1 MYYHISMEINEK
13 NNRTSV
19 YFELD
24 KTDKSELLNSIIIPF
39 IQGGEFQFNG
49 YFVKKDIIKRLV
61 VKTTDKT
68 TSELAKYEN
77 EHLDR
82 RIMMVIT
89 NESIFSY
96 DKYTKDITKSI
107 MDEATEVLKASSPK
121 KLENTI
127 KNAKKYS
134 EVFIVHGRD
143 DLAKTEV
150 ARFIEKLGF
159 NAIILHEQENQGM
172 TIIEKIEKYTNVDF
186 GIVLYTPCDIGSLR
200 ENQDFKPRARQNVVF
215 EHGYLNGKLGR
226 DKVCALVKDD
236 VEKPNDLSGLVY
248 LEMDN
253 KKAWQFSLAKE
264 MKKVGYDIDLN
275 LL

>member
-1 MYYHISMEINEK
+1 MYYHISIEINEK

-24 KTDKSELLNSIIIPF
+24 KTDKVELLNSIIIPF
-39 IQGGEFQFNG
+39 MQGEEFQFNG
-49 YFVKKDIIKRLV
+49 YFVKKDMIKRLV

-89 NESIFSY
+89 NESILSN

-107 MDEATEVLKASSPK
+107 MDEATEVLIASRHK
-121 KLENTI
+121 KLETTL
-127 KNAKKYS
+127 KSGKKYN

-143 DLAKTEV
+143 ELAKIEV
-150 ARFIEKLGF
+150 ARFVEKLGF
-159 NAIILHEQENQGM
+159 KAIILHEQENQGM
-172 TIIEKIEKYTNVDF
+172 TIIEKFEKFSNVDF
-186 GIVLYTPCDIGSLR
+186 GIVLYTPCDLGSLK

-215 EHGYLNGKLGR
+215 EHGFLNGKLGR
-226 DKVCALVKDD
+226 DKVCALVKDN
-236 VEKPNDLSGLVY
+236 VEIPNDLSGLVY
-248 LEMDN
+248 LDMDN
-253 KKAWQFSLAKE
+253 KKAWQITLAKE
-264 MKKVGYDIDLN
+264 MKKAGYNIDLN
-275 LL
+275 LI